1 MRRARAVRALAAL
14 AMVVGA
20 LAAAPPPAAAG
31 VVGAQYRYWAFRDGN
46 DNRNP
51 LIYYAPGPFHVQLE
65 VWDYVRG
72 RDQFRPE
79 VGIHLRDRRR
89 SAYTVQW
96 RHEDKLERLTFGTEQ
111 VLSDH
116 WVGKAYVSPLVG
128 ADSTDFVYSAGLD
141 YYWQSYSF
149 AGVDV
154 IRDPR
159 GDDLWVVPAR
169 LRFANEANDWLQLLV
184 APASKRTLG
193 WAADV
198 KLRWLRLGVERNSR
212 FDFSTRD
219 NVIYTAGVEFAL
231 PKPGE

>member
-1 MRRARAVRALAAL
+1 VLAWHGL
-14 AMVVGA
+14 ASLA
-20 LAAAPPPAAAG
+20 LAAAALAVAAPAASAG
-31 VVGAQYRYWAFRDGN
+31 TVGAQFRYWAFRDGN

-51 LIYYAPGPFHVQLE
+51 LIYYSPGPFHVQLE

-79 VGIHLRDRRR
+79 VGVHLRDRRR
-89 SAYTVQW
+89 SSYTVQW
-96 RHEDKLERLTFGTEQ
+96 RHEDRLERLTFGSEQ

-128 ADSTDFVYSAGLD
+128 TDSTEFVYSAGAD
-141 YYWQSYSF
+141 YYWHSYSF
-149 AGVDV
+149 ASVDV

-159 GDDLWVVPAR
+159 GDDLWVVPVRAR
-169 LRFANEANDWLQLLV
+169 FGNEQNDWLQLMV

-193 WAADV
+193 WAADA
-198 KLRWLRLGVERNSR
+198 KLRWLRLGVERNNR

-219 NVIYTAGVEFAL
+219 NVIYTGGVEFTL
-231 PKPGE
+231 PKVGR